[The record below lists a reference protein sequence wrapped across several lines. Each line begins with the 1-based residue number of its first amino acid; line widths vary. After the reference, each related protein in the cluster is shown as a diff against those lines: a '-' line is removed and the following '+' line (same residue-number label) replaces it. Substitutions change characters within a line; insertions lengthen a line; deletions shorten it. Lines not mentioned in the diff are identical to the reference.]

1 MTENVWV
8 LEFHWYMGIDGS
20 GMHIL
25 GIYSSQALAEENR
38 ELFLNQQELADEEYN
53 REWVT
58 VEKYH
63 LNSYN
68 GVTGL

>member
-8 LEFHWYMGIDGS
+8 LAFHWYMGMDGS
-20 GMHIL
+20 GMHIF

-58 VEKYH
+58 VEEYS